1 MADFMRF
8 DSAFPAPR
16 QRPSASPLLELA
28 FEPNPGNLRAFQYL
42 PQGLKPDAPLVVI
55 LHGCGQSAQGYDL
68 GAGWSEL
75 ADQMGFA
82 LLAPEQK
89 ATNNPGT
96 CFNWFLPEDTARGEG
111 EAASIAAMIA
121 QMVRQHALDKT
132 RVFITGLSAGGA
144 MTAAMLASYPD
155 LFAGGAIIAG
165 LPYRAAVNVRDA
177 LDAMK
182 SAPLKTPRQWGDL
195 IRAAS
200 PKTRAWPRVAIW
212 HGAGDLTVNINNAQ
226 ASVAQWSDLHG
237 LSLMK
242 AQQDLLPGAI
252 RLRWGNKL
260 ELVTIAGLPHGTPI
274 DSRDVGQAAPFI
286 LDVGISSSRDIAQF
300 WGLVETPAAAPEE
313 PALPRIEDVVAP
325 RLHTEIEVQ
334 AESLVRRVL
343 RAVWRR

>member
-1 MADFMRF
+1 MQFNGAQ
-8 DSAFPAPR
+8 PR
-16 QRPSASPLLELA
+16 QRPTASPLAEIA
-28 FEPNPGNLRAFQYL
+28 FEPNPGSLRGFSYL
-42 PQGLKPDAPLVVI
+42 PEGLKPGAPLVVL
-55 LHGCGQSAQGYDL
+55 LHGCGQTAQGYDL

-75 ADQMGFA
+75 ASELGFA

-96 CFNWFLPEDTARGEG
+96 CFNWFLPEDTTRGEG
-111 EAASIAAMIA
+111 EAASIAAMVA
-121 QMVRQHALDKT
+121 TMVQQHALDKR

-165 LPYRAAVNVRDA
+165 LSYGAAVNVRDA
-177 LDAMK
+177 LEAMK
-182 SAPLKTPRQWGDL
+182 SAPLKTPRQWGDAV
-195 IRAAS
+195 RAAS

-237 LSLMK
+237 LSLMNAK
-242 AQQDLLPGAI
+242 QELLPGAI
-252 RLRWGNKL
+252 RLSWGDKL
-260 ELVTIAGLPHGTPI
+260 ELVTIAALGHGTPI

-286 LDVGISSSRDIAQF
+286 LDVGISSSRDIARF
-300 WGLVETPAAAPEE
+300 WGLAEAAAPVQH
-313 PALPRIEDVVAP
+313 PAETVVEVLSQIEDVVAP

-334 AESLVRRVL
+334 AEGFIRRVL

>member
-1 MADFMRF
+1 MRF
-8 DSAFPAPR
+8 DGAFPAPR
-16 QRPSASPLLELA
+16 QRPSASPLSEFA
-28 FEPNPGNLRAFQYL
+28 FEPNPGSLRAFRYL
-42 PQGLKPDAPLVVI
+42 PQGLKAGAPLVVI

-68 GAGWSEL
+68 GTGWSEL
-75 ADQMGFA
+75 ADQLGFA
-82 LLAPEQK
+82 LLAAEQK

-96 CFNWFLPEDTARGEG
+96 CFNWFLPEDTTRGEG
-111 EAASIAAMIA
+111 EVASIAAMIA
-121 QMVRQHALDKT
+121 TMAEQHTLDKS

-165 LPYRAAVNVRDA
+165 LAYGSAITVRDA
-177 LDAMK
+177 LEAMK

-195 IRAAS
+195 ARAAS
-200 PKTRAWPRVAIW
+200 PQARSWPRVTIW

-226 ASVAQWSDLHG
+226 ASVAQWSDLQG

-242 AQQDLLPGAI
+242 ARQELLPGAI
-252 RLRWGNKL
+252 RLSWGDRL

-274 DSRDVGQAAPFI
+274 DSRDAGQAAPFI
-286 LDVGISSSRDIAQF
+286 LDVGISSSRDIARF
-300 WGLVETPAAAPEE
+300 WGLVETPAAATEE
-313 PALPRIEDVVAP
+313 SALPRIEDVVAP